1 MELYVV
7 QPGDTLYGIAQ
18 SMGVPMSR
26 LLADNRPPDPARLVE
41 GQALVVRFP
50 EEVYAVREGDTLRS
64 VAQAHG
70 LTPRALLRQNPS
82 LEGQSQLYPGQTLVL
97 HYRQEGGPPLLVNG
111 YAYPFIDLDLY
122 RSVLPFLTYAAPFTY
137 GFHPDGSLVE
147 LEDETLLALAREMG
161 TGALMHLSTLT
172 DEGSFSNELAHLALT
187 DLAVQ
192 DALVENVL
200 RTIQEKGYQGLDV
213 DFEFLPASDAAAYAG
228 LIRRFRAALAP
239 QGRPVIVA
247 AAPKTYATQPGLL
260 YEGHDYRA
268 LGEAADF
275 VFLMT
280 YEWGYT
286 YGPPMAVAPLPNV
299 RAVVEYALTEI
310 PVEKLW
316 LGIPSYGY
324 DWPLPFRQG
333 ESRATSLSPQY
344 AVELAGR
351 YGVAIQYDARA
362 QAPWFRYIDPEGIE
376 HEVWFEDARSIRAK
390 LELIPEYGLSGAG
403 YWNLMRPFPQNWP
416 LLDSL
421 FTIQGLF

>member
-70 LTPRALLRQNPS
+70 LMPRALLRQNPS

-172 DEGSFSNELAHLALT
+172 DEGNFSNELAHLALT

-299 RAVVEYALTEI
+299 RAVVEYALTYFKPEQ
-310 PVEKLW
+310 LF
-316 LGIPSYGY
+316 LGVPNYGY
-324 DWPLPFRQG
+324 DWPLPFKEG
-333 ESRATSLSPQY
+333 NLAKSLGNQQ
-344 AVELAGR
+344 AVSLAWDR
-351 YGVAIQYDARA
+351 HAAIRFDENAK
-362 QAPWFRYIDPEGIE
+362 APWYRYVAEDGRE
-376 HEVWFEDARSIRAK
+376 HEVWFEDARSTQAK
-390 LELIPEYGLSGAG
+390 VELALEYSLHGVG
-403 YWNLMRPFPQNWP
+403 YWNLDRPFPQGWAVLSALTNISP
-416 LLDSL
+416 G
-421 FTIQGLF
+421 I